1 MIFFIVAL
9 LFLAVSFSPRQPRK
23 FAQIITHHG
32 LACQNIFATSRTF
45 IAFYSWLTGFL
56 RGRPLTSPLLSPGD
70 QRQPKALPGSD
81 LSVVADWP
89 AKDTADKLGQISGVA
104 VDIYGNAIIFHR
116 GDRTWNGMTFKG

>member
-1 MIFFIVAL
+1 MPKHFCNVPNFHRI
-9 LFLAVSFSPRQPRK
+9 LFLVDWVF
-23 FAQIITHHG
+23 T
-32 LACQNIFATSRTF
+32 
-45 IAFYSWLTGFL
+45 
-56 RGRPLTSPLLSPGD
+56 RPPSDLNSPLPGD